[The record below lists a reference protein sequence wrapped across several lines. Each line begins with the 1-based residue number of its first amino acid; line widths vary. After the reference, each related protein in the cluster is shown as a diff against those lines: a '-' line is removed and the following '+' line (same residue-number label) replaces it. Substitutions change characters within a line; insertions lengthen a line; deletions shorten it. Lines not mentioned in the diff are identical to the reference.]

1 MEAFLGKKYKLA
13 ASENFDEYMKA
24 LGKTTLSSPDRDSI
38 FPSSAVELNTTSTL
52 ANYATEAGGVG
63 LVTRKMGNTVS
74 PVIELTESGGEYTL
88 KTTSTFKSS
97 VFTFKLGEECD
108 EETVDGR
115 KVKSTCT
122 IDGNKLIQV
131 QKGDKESTI
140 IREFTPEQVTAT
152 LTADGVVCTRI
163 YKLEK

>member
-24 LGKTTLSSPDRDSI
+24 
-38 FPSSAVELNTTSTL
+38 V
-52 ANYATEAGGVG
+52 GVG
-63 LVTRKMGNTVS
+63 LMTRKMGNTVS
-74 PVIELTESGGEYTL
+74 PVIELTENGGEYTL
-88 KTTSTFKSS
+88 KTTSTFKNS
-97 VFTFKLGEECD
+97 VLTFKIGEECE
-108 EETVDGR
+108 EETADGR

-131 QKGDKESTI
+131 QKGDKDSTI
-140 IREFTPEQVTAT
+140 IREFTPEQVTTT
-152 LTADGVVCTRI
+152 LTADGVVSTRI

>member
-24 LGKTTLSSPDRDSI
+24 
-38 FPSSAVELNTTSTL
+38 V
-52 ANYATEAGGVG
+52 GVG
-63 LVTRKMGNTVS
+63 LMTRKMGNTVS

-97 VFTFKLGEECD
+97 VLTFKIGEECE
-108 EETVDGR
+108 EETADGR
-115 KVKSTCT
+115 KVKCTCT

-131 QKGDKESTI
+131 QKGDKDSTI